1 LKSLEPGIGFIGDE
15 INQRPLVLAKSCGI
29 TMKAISASIVV
40 LAAAILIVGGS
51 HVKHV
56 DTQLFVQIVGCGV
69 GVIGL
74 WGWFVSFKEK

>member
-1 LKSLEPGIGFIGDE
+1 MKS
-15 INQRPLVLAKSCGI
+15 
-29 TMKAISASIVV
+29 ISASIVV